1 MVDIS
6 MLSGG
11 VPVVVADP
19 ATGTAIQLTSHT
31 AGGAAGPAGFTS
43 FTGSPPRQKLR
54 LYMDAGPGIPDDQR
68 RGLTLTDELT
78 HEICRWVMSRRP
90 LAQNT
95 ARPPAKPSL
104 NTINNWRHT
113 NDIFAKRFSQARD
126 IGFDSIAERLRT
138 TVRGGDGST
147 MDWKRDRLV
156 AETELK
162 LLAAWAP
169 KRYGARIEA
178 EHNLGNMDV
187 TGLSSRVCAAAGQKT
202 MQSIFNAPPLKA
214 SDVEARRRSRPRRF
228 RRTPGS

>member
-1 MVDIS
+1 MTS
-6 MLSGG
+6 
-11 VPVVVADP
+11 VA
-19 ATGTAIQLTSHT
+19 
-31 AGGAAGPAGFTS
+31 
-43 FTGSPPRQKLR
+43 
-54 LYMDAGPGIPDDQR
+54 
-68 RGLTLTDELT
+68 GLTLTDEIT
-78 HEICRWVMSRRP
+78 HEICEWVMSGRP
-90 LAQNT
+90 LAEYCAT
-95 ARPPAKPSL
+95 AGKPSL

-147 MDWKRDRLV
+147 LDWKRDRLV

-187 TGLSSRVCAAAGQKT
+187 SELSSRVCALLDKA
-202 MQSIFNAPPLKA
+202 MQSIFNAPPAKA
-214 SDVEARRRSRPRRF
+214 SDVEARMAEKPTAQVPEDAEFLTDAQRKALAT
-228 RRTPGS
+228 TPPYPERKAPKRASKAEARKALQTPDTPPPEGTEDRW